1 MSDSLQPHGLYT
13 VHGIFQ
19 AGILERVAFPFS
31 RGSSQPRD
39 QTQISHTTGGF
50 FASWATSEA
59 LSDICVAN
67 IPFPSFSFSYQYFL
81 EGKIFNFDKVQF
93 INFFLSRSCL
103 LVSYQRDFVFLTDSM
118 DISLGKL
125 QELVMDREAGCAAV
139 HEVAKSQTWLSDW
152 TEGQKYFL
160 LYFLLVLYAF
170 LFCLCLFGVLFF
182 TPILKRWFNQV

>member
-1 MSDSLQPHGLYT
+1 MKDRNPHPQLYIYTSLGSQSESRSVVSDSLQPHGLYT

-125 QELVMDREAGCAAV
+125 QELVMDREVGCAAV
-139 HEVAKSQTWLSDW
+139 HEVAKSQTWLSN
-152 TEGQKYFL
+152 FH
-160 LYFLLVLYAF
+160 
-170 LFCLCLFGVLFF
+170 FF
-182 TPILKRWFNQV
+182 QCKGCSFNPWSGN